1 MYAYCIN
8 GCLVSKEKTF
18 ALISGSETVRL
29 ATFSFKSWRESS
41 ASDLSSKLNTLSS
54 SIDDSDNPLS
64 SKVSSMELSSSSR
77 SMLEG
82 NGVVEVRAATEE
94 RGGR

>member
-1 MYAYCIN
+1 
-8 GCLVSKEKTF
+8 
-18 ALISGSETVRL
+18 
-29 ATFSFKSWRESS
+29 
-41 ASDLSSKLNTLSS
+41 
-54 SIDDSDNPLS
+54 
-64 SKVSSMELSSSSR
+64 MELSSSSR